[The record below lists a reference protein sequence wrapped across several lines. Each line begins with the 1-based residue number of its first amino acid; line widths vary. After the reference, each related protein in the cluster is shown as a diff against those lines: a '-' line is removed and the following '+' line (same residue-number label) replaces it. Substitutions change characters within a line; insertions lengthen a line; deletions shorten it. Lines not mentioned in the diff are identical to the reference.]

1 MKQNFHILII
11 ICFLLL
17 SCKKNETVEKNK
29 AVENKFIIEKKL
41 VSEKEIYEVINV
53 VLGSINY
60 DELSD
65 SNFVTEDVFMKY
77 NFKEND
83 YKLDTLFTKK
93 DIQFIRKQFN
103 EVENFRLN
111 QNLLKNMVV
120 IPKDTLSKFQ
130 NDKRGKHNFWDNYSK
145 KYGNKGFYT
154 IGLPLF
160 SYDKK
165 TVIITIG
172 FHCGGLCGGGSTEIY
187 KKVNGK
193 WISISTLESWV
204 S

>member
-83 YKLDTLFTKK
+83 LRVSIMAGEKAF
-93 DIQFIRKQFN
+93 
-103 EVENFRLN
+103 
-111 QNLLKNMVV
+111 
-120 IPKDTLSKFQ
+120 
-130 NDKRGKHNFWDNYSK
+130 GKMTH
-145 KYGNKGFYT
+145 
-154 IGLPLF
+154 
-160 SYDKK
+160 
-165 TVIITIG
+165 
-172 FHCGGLCGGGSTEIY
+172 
-187 KKVNGK
+187 
-193 WISISTLESWV
+193 
-204 S
+204 